1 METPEDSQVHA
12 ETSPTAGVIR
22 TDTLTLTSSSCLASD
37 STHVWR
43 GGQFEESKA
52 SMNPGQ
58 DSTPNPVSPHKL
70 LMAKNSKGCAVV
82 YCSNTY
88 YNVAR
93 SEKKISFFRLPRD
106 SQRYTKFHIAY
117 YETLAMCFSCRLRSY
132 TFQYHYCHGD
142 PFKII

>member
-1 METPEDSQVHA
+1 MFVEVQKVVMETPEDSQVHA

-58 DSTPNPVSPHKL
+58 DSTPTPLAHK
-70 LMAKNSKGCAVV
+70 MSA
-82 YCSNTY
+82 
-88 YNVAR
+88 NVG
-93 SEKKISFFRLPRD
+93 
-106 SQRYTKFHIAY
+106 
-117 YETLAMCFSCRLRSY
+117 LRSWVMEVVLHLIWTRVCY
-132 TFQYHYCHGD
+132 EVLSKQNL
-142 PFKII
+142 